1 MANLPQGIY
10 EALLDEE
17 LSSIL
22 QRHPE
27 LRSVFGKLDPEE
39 EPARYAAFLAR
50 LLEKA
55 LRLEDD
61 PETRLRLCNE
71 IVERIAGNQSTQ
83 FLQGNRLVK
92 ADKPLLLEIT
102 PPNYAQGGMPRP
114 ETALVESSLFTGS
127 PADPQLVHELGR
139 EMRSADSVDLLVSF
153 IKWSGLRLLMPA
165 FEEMTAR
172 GG

>member
-1 MANLPQGIY
+1 MTSLSQGIY

-22 QRHPE
+22 EQHPE

-61 PETRLRLCNE
+61 SEMRLRLCNE
-71 IVERIAGNQSTQ
+71 IVERIASKPATQ
-83 FLQGNRLVK
+83 FLQGNRIVK
-92 ADKPLLLEIT
+92 TDKPLLLEIT
-102 PPNYAQGGMPRP
+102 PLN
-114 ETALVESSLFTGS
+114 
-127 PADPQLVHELGR
+127 
-139 EMRSADSVDLLVSF
+139 
-153 IKWSGLRLLMPA
+153 
-165 FEEMTAR
+165 
-172 GG
+172 